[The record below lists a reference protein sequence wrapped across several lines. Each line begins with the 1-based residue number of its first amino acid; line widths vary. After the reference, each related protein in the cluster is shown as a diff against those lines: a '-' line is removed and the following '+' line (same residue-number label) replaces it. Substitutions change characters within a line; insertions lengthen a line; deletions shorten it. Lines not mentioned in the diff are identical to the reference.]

1 VAKTK
6 DIFGELPAERQ
17 ARVMRAVLR
26 GEVLVDPE
34 EAAVA
39 VRYARSLLERQDDR
53 FRWLRWLAGGVAFTY
68 ILVELIVA
76 LGRHDGVSAPN
87 APTLVLFFYLLSHV
101 YGWSAA
107 RRTRENARRAE
118 RLNLQLAQWAGL
130 WPEESEPTPTE
141 LQARVAPA
149 PVQAPEAAGQWSE
162 PSVGR
167 EPSVVAP
174 ALRRPSAS
182 EVLLALS
189 VAALLALALLPDR
202 GAPTDGTATAF
213 GLIACAAL
221 ASAIG
226 AILLAYKGRQLTATS
241 ERTDAVRETEM
252 LVGLVAA
259 AWWSLML
266 LLLPT
271 DTW

>member
-1 VAKTK
+1 
-6 DIFGELPAERQ
+6 
-17 ARVMRAVLR
+17 MRAVLR

-68 ILVELIVA
+68 ILVELIAA

-141 LQARVAPA
+141 LQARVA
-149 PVQAPEAAGQWSE
+149 
-162 PSVGR
+162 
-167 EPSVVAP
+167 
-174 ALRRPSAS
+174 
-182 EVLLALS
+182 
-189 VAALLALALLPDR
+189 LLPFKHPR
-202 GAPTDGTATAF
+202 PLGNGRNQVSGESHQLSRLPSGARP
-213 GLIACAAL
+213 LRKPCW
-221 ASAIG
+221 
-226 AILLAYKGRQLTATS
+226 R
-241 ERTDAVRETEM
+241 
-252 LVGLVAA
+252 
-259 AWWSLML
+259 
-266 LLLPT
+266 
-271 DTW
+271 